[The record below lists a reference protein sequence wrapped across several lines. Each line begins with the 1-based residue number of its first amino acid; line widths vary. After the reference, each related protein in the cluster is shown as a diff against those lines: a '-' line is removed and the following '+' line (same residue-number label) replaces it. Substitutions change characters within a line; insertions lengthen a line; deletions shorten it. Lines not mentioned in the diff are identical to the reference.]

1 MSKIRA
7 SSTPVMPRKISVIAI
22 AEHACELR
30 NSRFYVQDRVTL
42 AVRLVKGAMSLTIGN
57 NIMKR
62 RRKPDFLLL
71 LAIIVGIGVIIT
83 MRVQA
88 GADAHLTHKGVSS
101 GSVAVI
107 QTR

>member
-1 MSKIRA
+1 
-7 SSTPVMPRKISVIAI
+7 
-22 AEHACELR
+22 
-30 NSRFYVQDRVTL
+30 
-42 AVRLVKGAMSLTIGN
+42 
-57 NIMKR
+57 MKR

-88 GADAHLTHKGVSS
+88 GADAQLTHKGVAS